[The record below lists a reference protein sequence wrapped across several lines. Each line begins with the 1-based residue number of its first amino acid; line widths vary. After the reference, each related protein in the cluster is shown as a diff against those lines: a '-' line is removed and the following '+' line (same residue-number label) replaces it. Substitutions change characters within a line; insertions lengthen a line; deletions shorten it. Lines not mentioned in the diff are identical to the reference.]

1 MRIIK
6 KRKKRVDAI
15 YYGRDTKYDF
25 LKNWGMIRKWAIYHY
40 GLKSSAD
47 VDMLLFLYS
56 EKLFTRSKFNEYAS
70 FMSWDR
76 NRFDRL
82 LRDGFISIWRKRRSG
97 EYNIYELSFQ
107 SKKMIASMYRKLIGL
122 EPFPETPRRNKVMK
136 PTASYSERMLAHAI
150 RRFNSEFK
158 ERKQYPSL
166 EQQ

>member
-1 MRIIK
+1 MKIRKI
-6 KRKKRVDAI
+6 KRKRENIV

-25 LKNWGMIRKWAIYHY
+25 LKNWGMIRKWAIYQY

-47 VDMLLFLYS
+47 IDMLLFLYS
-56 EKLFTRSKFNEYAS
+56 EKLFTRTKFQEYAS

-82 LRDGFISIWRKRRSG
+82 LRDGFISIWRKKKAG
-97 EYNIYELSFQ
+97 EYNLYELSFQ

-136 PTASYSERMLAHAI
+136 PNASYSERMLAQAI
-150 RRFNSEFK
+150 KRFNSDFK
-158 ERKQYPSL
+158 EHKQYPSP